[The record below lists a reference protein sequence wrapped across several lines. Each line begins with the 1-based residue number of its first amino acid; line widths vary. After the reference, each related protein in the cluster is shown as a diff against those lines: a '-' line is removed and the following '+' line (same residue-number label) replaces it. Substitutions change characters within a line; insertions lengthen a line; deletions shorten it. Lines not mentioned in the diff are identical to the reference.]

1 MSDAPAPGGGW
12 IDIPLVGAVGV
23 GISAIFFG
31 LIPYFAR
38 SLIEA
43 GIAPPAIAFS
53 RYIFS
58 AVVFLP
64 FLRLTGEQGRA
75 SLWGY
80 ASGFTVGL
88 GWVGYVNALSMM
100 PVAAAGVLYMTYPMF
115 TLLFGWFLFRDRPGL
130 RSLAGGAL
138 ILFAALLAADPTGAD
153 ARITPMG
160 VALALAAPLA
170 FGLSINVLARKLH
183 VLPPVSRMGIF
194 ALGSATGLVPLIL
207 TYPKAEVIPATTDQ
221 WLLVVA
227 LGVCS
232 ALVPQLLYTT
242 FVPKIGGAKSAALG
256 SIELPTMFAV
266 GYFAF
271 GEALG
276 LPEIAAGVLVLT
288 AILMTPSRR
297 PLPSL
302 TANLAALD
310 PRRQRW
316 FRRRG

>member
-1 MSDAPAPGGGW
+1 MTDAPATGDKW
-12 IDIPLVGAVGV
+12 IDIPLVGVVGV

-31 LIPYFAR
+31 LVPFFAR
-38 SLIEA
+38 SLTEA

-53 RYIFS
+53 RYVFS

-64 FLRLTGEQGRA
+64 FLRLRGEKGRA

-88 GWVGYVNALSMM
+88 GWVGYVTALSMM

-130 RSLAGGAL
+130 MPLAGGAL
-138 ILFAALLAADPTGAD
+138 ILLAALLAADPMGAD
-153 ARITPMG
+153 ARITPRG

-183 VLPPVSRMGIF
+183 VLQPVSRMGIF

-207 TYPKAEVIPATTDQ
+207 TYPKAEVLPASPDL
-221 WLLVVA
+221 WLLMGA

-232 ALVPQLLYTT
+232 ALVPQLLYST
-242 FVPKIGGAKSAALG
+242 FVPRIGGAKSAALG

-266 GYFAF
+266 GYLAF
-271 GEALG
+271 GERLG
-276 LPEIAAGVLVLT
+276 PREIAAGALVLV

-297 PLPSL
+297 PLPSV
-302 TANLAALD
+302 TATLAAPA
-310 PRRQRW
+310 PRRRRW
-316 FRRRG
+316 FGSRG